1 MEWYSMKSL
10 RPPKQMKELLPFEN
24 KFIELV
30 RNMKFRKTR
39 SNFQKKIQ
47 DGIKVIRTLN
57 KTITLADKTSNI
69 NCMLTNAICTTYKK
83 TDSNIK
89 SNISQ
94 DGRLILKNKT
104 VLNCMEINRE
114 SNYFLVLLNPPTTD
128 QPTTNP
134 PTKQPADHR
143 STAHRLNNHI

>member
-10 RPPKQMKELLPFEN
+10 RTPKQMKELLPFEN

-39 SNFQKKIQ
+39 SNFQKKAQ
-47 DGIKVIRTLN
+47 DGIKVIKTLN
-57 KTITLADKTSNI
+57 KTIALADKTSNI
-69 NCMLTNAICTTYKK
+69 NCMLTNVICTKYKK

-89 SNISQ
+89 SNINQ

-104 VLNCMEINRE
+104 VLNCMVINRE

-128 QPTTNP
+128 QATTNP

-143 STAHRLNNHI
+143 STDPPTQ

>member
-10 RPPKQMKELLPFEN
+10 RTPKQMKELLPFEN

-69 NCMLTNAICTTYKK
+69 NFMLKNAICTTYKK

-89 SNISQ
+89 SNINQ

-134 PTKQPADHR
+134 PTKQPTDHR

>member
-10 RPPKQMKELLPFEN
+10 RTPKQMKELLPFEN

-57 KTITLADKTSNI
+57 KTTTLADKTSNI
-69 NCMLTNAICTTYKK
+69 NFMLKNAICTTYKK
-83 TDSNIK
+83 TDKNIK
-89 SNISQ
+89 SNINQ

-128 QPTTNP
+128 HPTTNP

-143 STAHRLNNHI
+143 STNPPTQ